1 MPCLMAI
8 ILSVA
13 RMLTNSILLVLF
25 SERHGN
31 VMSIV
36 WEVWDHHTLLGA
48 IEDKIVFFWTLK
60 SKGAVF
66 EYITRSFL
74 LFIL

>member
-31 VMSIV
+31 VMYIV
-36 WEVWDHHTLLGA
+36 WEVWDHHTLLGV
-48 IEDKIVFFWTLK
+48 IEDKKIFFLDIEIK
-60 SKGAVF
+60 ECSV
-66 EYITRSFL
+66 
-74 LFIL
+74 